1 MLNFETFQGM
11 AYCVTAPSTKHSSL
25 FDEIV
30 TRVQVF
36 ARVTPKQKE
45 EVITTLKSQGEYGT
59 AYTNKI

>member
-1 MLNFETFQGM
+1 M

-25 FDEIV
+25 FEEIV

-45 EVITTLKSQGEYGT
+45 EVITTLKSQGEY
-59 AYTNKI
+59 